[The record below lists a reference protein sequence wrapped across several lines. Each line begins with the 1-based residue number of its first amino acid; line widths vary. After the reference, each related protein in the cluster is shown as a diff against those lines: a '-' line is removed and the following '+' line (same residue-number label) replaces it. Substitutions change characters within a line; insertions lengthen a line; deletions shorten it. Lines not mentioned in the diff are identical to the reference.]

1 MLLTY
6 RWLLD
11 LSMRVTRFG
20 EGKWSAIS
28 GMVLGR
34 NDSACKRRWHAFPA
48 ELALQL
54 SAAYSAEIET
64 EVCLRLDV
72 CLIVMVMH
80 AHD

>member
-6 RWLLD
+6 RWLID
-11 LSMRVTRFG
+11 VCMRVTRFG

-34 NDSACKRRWHAFPA
+34 NDAACKRRWHAFPA

-64 EVCLRLDV
+64 EVCFGFV